1 MEGLLLNIV
10 IVQNP
15 SWSIITIEP
24 IFGNKWVWNN
34 KKSLKKVCVDFDK
47 LTTSSNQAQMQINE
61 EFTAD
66 GQIWNQDAISNFC
79 EEKLLLQNLTQDA
92 ISNFCEEKL
101 LLPSKNKQTHNH
113 KQNLTKREGI
123 TSLQFGNI
131 QLQSEQF
138 REIPSASRNILKPK
152 IKSSFFWSSIQE
164 KKLE

>member
-79 EEKLLLQNLTQDA
+79 EEKLLL
-92 ISNFCEEKL
+92 
-101 LLPSKNKQTHNH
+101 PSKNKQTHNH